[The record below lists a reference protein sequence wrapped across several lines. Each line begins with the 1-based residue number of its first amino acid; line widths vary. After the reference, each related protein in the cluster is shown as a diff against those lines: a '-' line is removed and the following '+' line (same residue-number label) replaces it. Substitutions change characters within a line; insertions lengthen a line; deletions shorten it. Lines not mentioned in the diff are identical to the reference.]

1 MKQISKKRE
10 KGRHKA
16 SAHIEVCFLWVCVC
30 LWIHSLPQSPNER
43 PELPPSPSLQS
54 LLHPSCSPPAL
65 LSLFITTWT
74 IVCRLL
80 SLSLSQCCSSSSLSL
95 SLEQASC
102 DFSSCCDH
110 FPSLSTLHLF
120 PALQQ
125 HTVRDPVFPHVLIR
139 SSFSSAAHFFMPYC
153 PTNIWLT
160 IPPCHSAHLVLLVY
174 RLIIQLSLLF
184 SLSSSLSLHLGVSKV
199 WKNDYST

>member
-95 SLEQASC
+95 SLSNKHHVIFPRAVITFHLSPPCTSSLPYNSTQSVILSSPMFSYGAL
-102 DFSSCCDH
+102 FPVQPTSSCHIAPLTYDSP
-110 FPSLSTLHLF
+110 FLH
-120 PALQQ
+120 
-125 HTVRDPVFPHVLIR
+125 V
-139 SSFSSAAHFFMPYC
+139 
-153 PTNIWLT
+153 
-160 IPPCHSAHLVLLVY
+160 
-174 RLIIQLSLLF
+174 IQLIWSF
-184 SLSSSLSLHLGVSKV
+184 
-199 WKNDYST
+199 WSTV

>member
-16 SAHIEVCFLWVCVC
+16 SAHTEVCFLWVCVC

-65 LSLFITTWT
+65 LSLFITIWT

-80 SLSLSQCCSSSSLSL
+80 SLSLSQCCSFSPLSLSL
-95 SLEQASC
+95 SLSLVQASC
-102 DFSSCCDH
+102 DFSRAVITFHLSPPCTS
-110 FPSLSTLHLF
+110 SLPYNSTQSVRLSSPMFSYRALF
-120 PALQQ
+120 PVQPTSSCHIAPLTYDSPFLHVVQLIWSFWS
-125 HTVRDPVFPHVLIR
+125 TV
-139 SSFSSAAHFFMPYC
+139 
-153 PTNIWLT
+153 
-160 IPPCHSAHLVLLVY
+160 
-174 RLIIQLSLLF
+174 
-184 SLSSSLSLHLGVSKV
+184 
-199 WKNDYST
+199 

>member
-16 SAHIEVCFLWVCVC
+16 SAHTEVCFLWVCVC

-65 LSLFITTWT
+65 LSLFITIWT

-80 SLSLSQCCSSSSLSL
+80 SLSLSQCCSFSPLSLSL
-95 SLEQASC
+95 SL
-102 DFSSCCDH
+102 
-110 FPSLSTLHLF
+110 SLSYKHHVIFLALWSLSISLH
-120 PALQQ
+120 PAPL
-125 HTVRDPVFPHVLIR
+125 P
-139 SSFSSAAHFFMPYC
+139 C
-153 PTNIWLT
+153 PTTAHSPWGCL
-160 IPPCHSAHLVLLVY
+160 PPCSHTELFFQCSPLLHAI
-174 RLIIQLSLLF
+174 LP
-184 SLSSSLSLHLGVSKV
+184 H
-199 WKNDYST
+199 